1 MNRKHLLLAIAG
13 ALSVYLTPLLAQQST
28 DSEMVLEEVT
38 VTARKRAESLQD
50 VPFSIAA
57 RTEQQMRES
66 GIVSL
71 EDVSRTVASFSVQ
84 NLGPG
89 QSQVAIR
96 GASAGQVV
104 RDQPGVK
111 EQVGVYLDESVISL
125 SLFTPEVDLFDM
137 NRVEVLRGPQG
148 TLYGSGSLSG
158 TVRYITNQPDNDAF
172 SSAVEADLNTVDN
185 GGSGGYAKAYV
196 NSPMGDNAAGRISA
210 WYKETPGWTAAH
222 QPDGSIN
229 TDVNDGTVKGVRAAL
244 RLETHDNLSVTPRVI
259 YQKVETDGWNRQ
271 DAFNILGN
279 PYTTTRPAVT
289 LGENEQYTQFEEPF
303 SDEFLLVDLN
313 IEYEFG
319 NGIVLNSITSYTD
332 RHILVVRDAGALTS
346 SITGGTIGLGEEVYT
361 LDSPLDDA
369 TQAKGWT
376 QELRLSGES
385 GAFTWVGG
393 MFYSDFDRD
402 YQQGLLVSGFE
413 DLTGIPTAGFIAPKD
428 GLFWSDLAYDFKQ
441 MAFFGEATWAI
452 QDNFDLTF
460 GLRYYDFDE
469 SRVQSFDGIFADP
482 GTTMGDTSADGF
494 APRLMADWSLN
505 DMVSFNGQIS
515 KGFRLG
521 GINDP
526 LNVPLCTPQD
536 LETFGGRDN
545 WDDEELWNYEVGM
558 KSAVMGGRGTFN
570 VAVFYQDIKDLQATV
585 TAGSCSSRVVFN
597 VPSAHSVGLE
607 MELAIQQTE
616 RFDWA
621 LTASYIEAK
630 LDSTVTST
638 GSDGSTS
645 VVGGIKDGNR
655 LATVPELQ
663 AAAAASY
670 VFPMTG
676 EWEGYVNGIVQ
687 YVGDRYTQ
695 IGDQAEGFGTVNL
708 LAFEP
713 NTIGGPLTQSVFTFN
728 PLLPSYTVA
737 NARFGMRKDRWDVA
751 IYVNNLTDELAY
763 LALDQERGTL
773 ARVSYLV
780 NQPRTYGITARM
792 EF

>member
-1 MNRKHLLLAIAG
+1 
-13 ALSVYLTPLLAQQST
+13 
-28 DSEMVLEEVT
+28 
-38 VTARKRAESLQD
+38 
-50 VPFSIAA
+50 
-57 RTEQQMRES
+57 
-66 GIVSL
+66 
-71 EDVSRTVASFSVQ
+71 
-84 NLGPG
+84 
-89 QSQVAIR
+89 
-96 GASAGQVV
+96 
-104 RDQPGVK
+104 
-111 EQVGVYLDESVISL
+111 
-125 SLFTPEVDLFDM
+125 
-137 NRVEVLRGPQG
+137 
-148 TLYGSGSLSG
+148 
-158 TVRYITNQPDNDAF
+158 
-172 SSAVEADLNTVDN
+172 
-185 GGSGGYAKAYV
+185 
-196 NSPMGDNAAGRISA
+196 
-210 WYKETPGWTAAH
+210 
-222 QPDGSIN
+222 
-229 TDVNDGTVKGVRAAL
+229 
-244 RLETHDNLSVTPRVI
+244 
-259 YQKVETDGWNRQ
+259 
-271 DAFNILGN
+271 
-279 PYTTTRPAVT
+279 
-289 LGENEQYTQFEEPF
+289 
-303 SDEFLLVDLN
+303 
-313 IEYEFG
+313 
-319 NGIVLNSITSYTD
+319 
-332 RHILVVRDAGALTS
+332 
-346 SITGGTIGLGEEVYT
+346 
-361 LDSPLDDA
+361 
-369 TQAKGWT
+369 
-376 QELRLSGES
+376 
-385 GAFTWVGG
+385 

-452 QDNFDLTF
+452 QDNFDLTV

-469 SRVQSFDGIFADP
+469 SRVQSFDGIFAEP

-545 WDDEELWNYEVGM
+545 WEDEELWNYEVGM

-630 LDSTVTST
+630 LDSTVSST
-638 GSDGSTS
+638 GSDGSTT

-708 LAFEP
+708 LSFEP

-763 LALDQERGTL
+763 LALDQERGTR
-773 ARVSYLV
+773 ARVGYLV

>member
-210 WYKETPGWTAAH
+210 WYKETPGWIAAH

-319 NGIVLNSITSYTD
+319 NGMVLNSITSYTD

-346 SITGGTIGLGEEVYT
+346 SITGGSIGLGEEVYT